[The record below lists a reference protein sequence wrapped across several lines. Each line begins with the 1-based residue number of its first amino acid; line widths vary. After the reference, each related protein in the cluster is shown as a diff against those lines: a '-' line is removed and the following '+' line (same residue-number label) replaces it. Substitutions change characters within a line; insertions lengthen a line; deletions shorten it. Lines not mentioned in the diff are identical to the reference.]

1 MNERKII
8 GYKEILDYY
17 GSVAKFGKALK
28 ITRQCV
34 NRWGG
39 VIPELR
45 AYQLEVLTRG
55 RGKLNFK
62 AREYLKS
69 DELKEA
75 KLKLEKRLERAAM
88 RKNQES
94 NICLAQEI

>member
-1 MNERKII
+1 MTKRKVT
-8 GYKEILDYY
+8 GYKEVLDYY
-17 GSVAKFGKALK
+17 GSVAKIGAALK

-45 AYQLEVLTRG
+45 CYQLEILTKG
-55 RGKLNFK
+55 KGKLNFK

-75 KLKLEKRLERAAM
+75 KFKLEKRLERAKVREA
-88 RKNQES
+88 NTLPACELS
-94 NICLAQEI
+94 V